1 MKPSGGDGDGD
12 ADGSSKDGE
21 GADVVTTGASDII
34 DVITLDVGI
43 FTFVRLEVGAAT
55 IGAVAEEYKHN
66 FE

>member
-12 ADGSSKDGE
+12 ADGSGKDGE

-34 DVITLDVGI
+34 TFDVGI
-43 FTFVRLEVGAAT
+43 SNLERLEVGAAT